1 MKQSGSAL
9 TLTGLAGAVAVAGA
23 SQAYG
28 TVINVAAPNTITGHA
43 PSTAG
48 TSREYWNPATGA
60 TTTTTGADLVNFGYY
75 NNSSTNEFFTGVY
88 LLSATSGVPGGGV
101 VSYYASNA
109 TNYAYGLAKGATI
122 GTGATYATFGQKAGY
137 YSILSLTYKGTAYAI
152 QKPGTTYYVGF
163 QFTDTADGLLHDGW
177 VELESDTYTSAA
189 NPGGLKFIAAAYN
202 NVPDA
207 SGGTIA
213 IGAVG
218 TNAIPEPGTLSALAL
233 GAAALGGVGLQRRR
247 KNASVVAQ
255 A

>member
-1 MKQSGSAL
+1 MKNSAKAI
-9 TLTGLAGAVAVAGA
+9 TLTGFAGAVAVAGT

-28 TVINVAAPNTITGHA
+28 TVINVAPPTTITGHA

-48 TSREYWNPATGA
+48 TSREYWNPATGKTSA
-60 TTTTTGADLVNFGYY
+60 TTGADLVNFGYY

-88 LLSATSGVPGGGV
+88 ILSATSGVPGGGV
-101 VSYYASNA
+101 VGYYASNA
-109 TNYAYGLAKGATI
+109 TQYAYGLAKGTTI
-122 GTGATYATFGQKAGY
+122 GTGATYSTFGQKAGY

-152 QKPGTTYYVGF
+152 QKPGTTYYIGF

-177 VELESDTYTSAA
+177 LELESDTYTSAA
-189 NPGGLKFIAAAYN
+189 NPGGLKFIASAFN
-202 NVPDA
+202 NVADSA
-207 SGGTIA
+207 GGTIA

-233 GAAALGGVGLQRRR
+233 GAAALGGVGLKRRR
-247 KNASVVAQ
+247 KNALVAAQ

>member
-1 MKQSGSAL
+1 MKKSVNAL
-9 TLTGLAGAVAVAGA
+9 TIKGLAGAVAVAGA

-28 TVINVAAPNTITGHA
+28 TVINVAPPTNIAGHT

-75 NNSSTNEFFTGVY
+75 NNSTTMEFFTGMY
-88 LLSATSGVPGGGV
+88 ILSATTGAPGGGV
-101 VSYYASNA
+101 VGYYASNA
-109 TNYAYGLAKGATI
+109 TQYAYGLAKGATI
-122 GTGATYATFGQKAGY
+122 GTGATYATFGQKSGY

-163 QFTDTADGLLHDGW
+163 QFTDTLDGLKHDGW
-177 VELESDTYTSAA
+177 VELESDTYASATS
-189 NPGGLKFIAAAYN
+189 PGGLKFIAAAYN
-202 NVPDA
+202 NVADA

-213 IGAVG
+213 VGAVG
-218 TNAIPEPGTLSALAL
+218 TNAVPEPGTLSALAL
-233 GAAALGGVGLQRRR
+233 GAAVLGGVGLKRRR
-247 KNASVVAQ
+247 KHSLAAAQ

>member
-28 TVINVAAPNTITGHA
+28 TVINVAPPTTITGHT

-48 TSREYWNPATGA
+48 TSREYWNPATG
-60 TTTTTGADLVNFGYY
+60 TTSATTGADLINFGYY
-75 NNSSTNEFFTGVY
+75 NNSSTNEFFTGMYV
-88 LLSATSGVPGGGV
+88 LNGTGV
-101 VSYYASNA
+101 VGYYASNA
-109 TNYAYGLAKGATI
+109 TQYAYGLAKGATI

-163 QFTDTADGLLHDGW
+163 QFADSKDGLLHDGW
-177 VELESDTYTSAA
+177 VELESDTFTSTA

-202 NVPDA
+202 DVSDA
-207 SGGTIA
+207 AGGTIA

-233 GAAALGGVGLQRRR
+233 GAAALGGIGLKRRR
-247 KNASVVAQ
+247 QNASAAAQ